1 MNVNLNTTSGSRYL
15 LNGSRNLDVNRRNCC
30 QLIVRLTTDRFM
42 FITVSF
48 HLSNT
53 MVLTRATQRR
63 AGVNDSWP
71 FWSLCLGQPLMLTVG
86 LNEATA
92 LLPQEYAGGWKDER
106 NCCLQTIC
114 TSLRLIWHCWLK
126 DKYGICLWLIKR
138 GLWLS
143 SRNTAKS

>member
-15 LNGSRNLDVNRRNCC
+15 LNPSRNLDVNRRNCC

-63 AGVNDSWP
+63 AGVNDS
-71 FWSLCLGQPLMLTVG
+71 
-86 LNEATA
+86 
-92 LLPQEYAGGWKDER
+92 
-106 NCCLQTIC
+106 
-114 TSLRLIWHCWLK
+114 
-126 DKYGICLWLIKR
+126 
-138 GLWLS
+138 
-143 SRNTAKS
+143 